1 MRPESDD
8 RQETQVLSRANGVH
22 KEQALDVE
30 DRTKTRNP
38 RWTRQE
44 TFVLI
49 ESKRAVD
56 SRFQLSRKPTSS
68 LGSDQIE
75 PKWDSVSS
83 YYRQQGVNRGPV
95 QCRKRWGNMLCDFK
109 KIKTWECQKMNGA
122 ESFWLMRSELRR
134 ERKLPGFFNRE
145 VYNVMDGRV
154 ITTGAIPLS
163 QITFKKEMGCID
175 RDVADTAEEGD
186 EGDMKTRRQFL
197 KAFNLLEQKMFYL
210 WIVKNLD
217 WIKFTGAPRRKL
229 QQMGISQKYTQLGF
243 PYHQSQND
251 SLCPVHVGTTKKQ
264 NLGSNTWTGSMSRER
279 QKKRRLSSD
288 ECRDTNLGDMNMLK
302 SQIQAQNTN
311 CMLDREQRKDHNDS
325 LVSALNKLTDA
336 LVKIAD
342 KL

>member
-1 MRPESDD
+1 MWNTELKH
-8 RQETQVLSRANGVH
+8 EI
-22 KEQALDVE
+22 LDGLG
-30 DRTKTRNP
+30 KK
-38 RWTRQE
+38 

-56 SRFQLSRKPTSS
+56 NRFQLSRKPASS

-83 YYRQQGVNRGPV
+83 YCRHQGVNRGPV

-109 KIKTWECQKMNGA
+109 KIKTWESQNMNGA
-122 ESFWLMRSELRR
+122 ESFWMMRSELRR

-154 ITTGAIPLS
+154 ITTGEIPLS

-175 RDVADTAEEGD
+175 RDEAETAEEGD
-186 EGDMKTRRQFL
+186 EGEHEDTKAVFDQSIQFARAEDVL
-197 KAFNLLEQKMFYL
+197 SMDCEKSRLDKIYWSSKKETAANGNLTKIHAARF
-210 WIVKNLD
+210 
-217 WIKFTGAPRRKL
+217 P
-229 QQMGISQKYTQLGF
+229 IS
-243 PYHQSQND
+243 S
-251 SLCPVHVGTTKKQ
+251 VHVGTTKKQ

>member
-8 RQETQVLSRANGVH
+8 RQETQVLSIANGVH

-56 SRFQLSRKPTSS
+56 NRFQLSRKPTSS

-83 YYRQQGVNRGPV
+83 YCRQQGVNRGPV

-109 KIKTWECQKMNGA
+109 KIKTWESQKMNGA
-122 ESFWLMRSELRR
+122 ESFWMMRSELRR

-145 VYNVMDGRV
+145 VYSVMDGRV
-154 ITTGAIPLS
+154 ITTGATPLS
-163 QITFKKEMGCID
+163 QITFKKEVGCID
-175 RDVADTAEEGD
+175 RDEAETAEEGD
-186 EGDMKTRRQFL
+186 EGEHEDT
-197 KAFNLLEQKMFYL
+197 KA
-210 WIVKNLD
+210 
-217 WIKFTGAPRRKL
+217 
-229 QQMGISQKYTQLGF
+229 
-243 PYHQSQND
+243 SQND
-251 SLCPVHVGTTKKQ
+251 SLCPVHVGTPKKQ

-279 QKKRRLSSD
+279 QKQRRLSSD